1 LGEEIFLTDWLFL
14 NLTGRYRQIKELFS
28 RGYSTE
34 DIISFLG
41 LERERVL
48 SLRKRAE
55 EEYKRSIDLGVKL
68 IPLSSDDYPVLL
80 REISDPPA
88 LLYVL
93 GEKVWLKGNFISVVG
108 TRKPTRYGINA
119 TRMIVSRLV
128 ENGIGI
134 VSGFAYGID
143 TVAHMEAIKGGGY
156 TIGVLGT
163 GIDIV
168 YPKVN
173 RNLREDIIESK
184 RGCLISEF
192 PVGDSPEP
200 WHFPRRNRIISGLT
214 QITLV
219 VEASLKSG
227 AMITAGYALEQGR
240 EVFAVPGNIDSEN
253 SQGTNQLIKEGA
265 KLITSGDDVLE
276 EFNIIPKVTTIRP
289 PELTEEE
296 AAIWNVL
303 NEPRLEDD
311 ILNISGLDI
320 SRFNIIVTRLELK
333 GLIERLPGR
342 ILKRR
347 DG

>member
-1 LGEEIFLTDWLFL
+1 MGEEIFLTDWLFL

-173 RNLREDIIESK
+173 KNLRKDIIESK

-192 PVGDSPEP
+192 PIGDSPEP

>member
-1 LGEEIFLTDWLFL
+1 MGEEIFLTDWLFL

>member
-1 LGEEIFLTDWLFL
+1 MGEEVFIIDWLLL
-14 NLTGRYRQIKELFS
+14 NLTGKYRAIKELLS
-28 RGYSTE
+28 RNYSAE
-34 DIISFLG
+34 EIISFLG
-41 LERERVL
+41 LERERL
-48 SLRKRAE
+48 SSLRKRAE
-55 EEYKRSIDLGVKL
+55 QEYKKSLELGIEL
-68 IPLSSDDYPVLL
+68 IPISSDEYPVLL
-80 REISDPPA
+80 REIPDPPA

-93 GEKVWLKGNFISVVG
+93 GEKVWLNCNFISVVG
-108 TRKPTRYGINA
+108 TRRPTRYGITA

-143 TVAHMEAIKGGGY
+143 TVAHTEAINGGGY

-163 GIDIV
+163 GVDIV

-173 RNLREDIIESK
+173 KALRRDIIESK

-192 PVGDSPEP
+192 PLGDNPES

-214 QITLV
+214 QITV
-219 VEASLKSG
+219 VIEASLKSG

-265 KLITSGDDVLE
+265 KPVTSGDDILE
-276 EFNIIPKVTTIRP
+276 EFNIIPKINTVRL

-296 AAIWNVL
+296 AVIWNIL

-320 SRFNIIVTRLELK
+320 SKFNIIITRLELK

-342 ILKRR
+342 MLRRR